1 MGGITTEALESS
13 AEMIKE
19 GMIGIRLS
27 ILEVKEGLGILQD
40 PVDSV
45 SRNTEKVSQGVL
57 EIANETR
64 ETRRSL
70 EDLGVRLENLDFS
83 ALRSSVQPRVPS
95 GGSLV
100 TGVGLALLVLTWC
113 LGLYLRG
120 EGSPMS
126 LYVVFGANLLITL
139 AILMLRTPRAVVLDA

>member
-1 MGGITTEALESS
+1 
-13 AEMIKE
+13 MIKE

-45 SRNTEKVSQGVL
+45 SKNTEKVSEGVH
-57 EIANETR
+57 EIANEAR
-64 ETRRSL
+64 ETRRAL
-70 EDLGVRLENLDFS
+70 EDLGVRLENLDLS
-83 ALRSSVQPRVPS
+83 SLRSTASPQMPS

-100 TGVGLALLVLTWC
+100 TGIGLALLVLTWC

-120 EGSPMS
+120 QGNTMA
-126 LYVVFGANLLITL
+126 LYIVFGANLLITS
-139 AILMLRTPRAVVLDA
+139 AILMLRHPQILAEE